1 VGVALFFVFVHSTV
15 YIEEE
20 KYATN
25 CFMIISA
32 PPPPYARALIYL
44 IVFSWGRTQTK
55 RVRPAAMLFVERIK

>member
-1 VGVALFFVFVHSTV
+1 MFCEQDSNAAARGVWRGAGGGGRAFFVFVHSTV

-32 PPPPYARALIYL
+32 PPPHARA
-44 IVFSWGRTQTK
+44 R
-55 RVRPAAMLFVERIK
+55 